1 MAFGAFS
8 RHEVLSMVRSAAL
21 LSPIAF
27 MGQMPSPLARAAAD
41 IFLAEVITL
50 LHISLATSLPP
61 RFSCGMRFFRV
72 FLTAC
77 C

>member
-21 LSPIAF
+21 LSPIAY

-41 IFLAEVITL
+41 IFTAEVSSIL
-50 LHISLATSLPP
+50 VLVYSFIL
-61 RFSCGMRFFRV
+61 
-72 FLTAC
+72 C
-77 C
+77 CCVSSV